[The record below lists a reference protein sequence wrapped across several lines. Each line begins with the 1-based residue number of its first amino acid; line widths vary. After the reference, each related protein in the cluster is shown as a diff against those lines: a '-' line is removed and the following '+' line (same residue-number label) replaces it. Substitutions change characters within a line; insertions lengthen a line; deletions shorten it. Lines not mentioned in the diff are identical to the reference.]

1 MKTHAHKQSLTIP
14 FRLPLAAALFVCMA
28 LTASAQQYEIPWFK
42 IAGGGGMQSTGGVYA
57 LSGTI
62 GQHDAGGPA
71 TNGPYSLTSGFWSL
85 YALQTPGAPTLTIR
99 LTTTN
104 TAQVS
109 WPSPSTGWSL
119 QANTNIA
126 GSNWVTPAESV
137 NDNGTLR
144 FILVNPPAGSRF
156 YRLKNP

>member
-1 MKTHAHKQSLTIP
+1 MKAMM
-14 FRLPLAAALFVCMA
+14 RLFFGIAVFAFTGLS
-28 LTASAQQYEIPWFK
+28 TSAQQYEIPWFK
-42 IAGGGGMQSTGGVYA
+42 IAGGGGMQSTGGVYSI
-57 LSGTI
+57 SGTI

-85 YALQTPGAPTLTIR
+85 YALQTPGAPTLSIR

-119 QANTNIA
+119 QVNTNIA
-126 GSNWVTPAESV
+126 GTNWATPPEPLS
-137 NDNGTLR
+137 DNGT
-144 FILVNPPAGSRF
+144 IKYIIVNPPAGNRF
-156 YRLKNP
+156 YRLRNP

>member
-1 MKTHAHKQSLTIP
+1 MKAMM
-14 FRLPLAAALFVCMA
+14 RLFFGIAVFAFTGLS
-28 LTASAQQYEIPWFK
+28 TSAQQYEIPWFK
-42 IAGGGGMQSTGGVYA
+42 IAGGGGMLSTGGVYSI
-57 LSGTI
+57 SGTI

-71 TNGPYSLTSGFWSL
+71 TNGLYSLTSGFWSL

>member
-1 MKTHAHKQSLTIP
+1 MMRLFFGIAVFAFTGLT
-14 FRLPLAAALFVCMA
+14 
-28 LTASAQQYEIPWFK
+28 TSAQQYEIPWFK
-42 IAGGGGMQSTGGVYA
+42 IAGGGGMQSTGGVYSI
-57 LSGTI
+57 SGTI

-85 YALQTPGAPTLTIR
+85 YALQSPGAPTLSIR

-119 QANTNIA
+119 QVNTNIA
-126 GSNWVTPAESV
+126 GTFWVAPPEPLS
-137 NDNGTLR
+137 DNGT
-144 FILVNPPAGSRF
+144 IKYIIVNPPTGSRF